1 VTRKIDRRD
10 ALRGLGIATVAG
22 LAGCMGGGD
31 SGSGDD
37 SGSGGD
43 SGSGDD
49 SESGDDDATDTET
62 DSGSGDD
69 SDTETDSGSSSTDS
83 FEYTFGSNDDVS
95 GSSLTGI
102 QANYPDGSGAV
113 SDAEVA
119 SVTLAGSDV
128 SDDLDSTSTSNNG
141 TSLTAD
147 FGGAYDVSAED
158 TLAMELSGVSAP
170 DGSYTV
176 EVVVNPQSGGTTFAT
191 SF

>member
-1 VTRKIDRRD
+1 
-10 ALRGLGIATVAG
+10 
-22 LAGCMGGGD
+22 MGGGD
-31 SGSGDD
+31 EGD

-43 SGSGDD
+43 SD
-49 SESGDDDATDTET
+49 S

-69 SDTETDSGSSSTDS
+69 SDTTETDSTSDGDSDTTETDSDSESDSDSGSMGGSNS

-95 GSSLTGI
+95 GSSLTAI
-102 QANYPDGSGAV
+102 RANYPDGSSAV
-113 SDAEVA
+113 SEAEIA
-119 SVTLAGSDV
+119 SVMLGGEDV

-147 FGGAYDVSAED
+147 FGGTYDISADD
-158 TLAMELSGVSAP
+158 TLTMELSGVSTP

-176 EVVVNPQSGGTTFAT
+176 EVVVNPQSGATTFET